1 MIFIHMINQNKHTT
15 AISLFFPSSQH
26 LKSAAELAIGDF
38 HHVLLA
44 LQKKKYQYTNLFAFG
59 VSIHFHTKIISFIL
73 PK

>member
-1 MIFIHMINQNKHTT
+1 MINQNKHTA

-44 LQKKKYQYTNLFAFG
+44 LQKKKKTNTQTFLLLVYLSTF
-59 VSIHFHTKIISFIL
+59 TQR
-73 PK
+73 